1 MIVSVLAAAAL
12 FSGQATL
19 RSTPD
24 LGKAEGRCRS
34 PEDGPSFL
42 VSVEGL
48 KDRRGLIKLEVY
60 PDNDEDFLADD
71 NKLVAAGKVFRRVEE
86 PVPAAG
92 PVQLCIR
99 VPHAGKY
106 AVSLLH
112 DRDSQQEIRLVHRRH
127 RLRRQSALGLVQ
139 AEGRCGQRDSRRRA
153 DADHHRDELSSRP
166 VLVRPDRE
174 IALCGSSMSAPST
187 RPAGGGVKTYVE
199 RKLRAGPIAGHE
211 IIVLAPGEQHG
222 VRHFGRNARIV
233 TIPAP
238 RFPLDRSY
246 RYFHDEA
253 TLHDALDQ
261 LRPDMVEVSSPWS
274 SAAMVAR
281 WRGNAPRALIMH
293 ADPLA
298 AYAYRWFGGI
308 ARRET
313 IDRSFDWFWR
323 HLRVLDQQFD
333 LIVSASRDL
342 ARRLTEGGL
351 GHVVTQPMGVE
362 PGIFSPAHRSEAL
375 RAELLER
382 CDHAQ
387 RCRTARRHRP
397 AGAGKAVADGDR
409 CRDGGGL

>member
-1 MIVSVLAAAAL
+1 MRIVDVCA
-12 FSGQATL
+12 FY
-19 RSTPD
+19 TP
-24 LGKAEGRCRS
+24 S
-34 PEDGPSFL
+34 
-42 VSVEGL
+42 
-48 KDRRGLIKLEVY
+48 
-60 PDNDEDFLADD
+60 
-71 NKLVAAGKVFRRVEE
+71 
-86 PVPAAG
+86 
-92 PVQLCIR
+92 
-99 VPHAGKY
+99 
-106 AVSLLH
+106 
-112 DRDSQQEIRLVHRRH
+112 
-127 RLRRQSALGLVQ
+127 
-139 AEGRCGQRDSRRRA
+139 
-153 DADHHRDELSSRP
+153 
-166 VLVRPDRE
+166 
-174 IALCGSSMSAPST
+174 
-187 RPAGGGVKTYVE
+187 GGGVKTYIE
-199 RKLRAGPIAGHE
+199 RKLRAGPAAGHE

-246 RYFHDEA
+246 RYFDDEA
-253 TLHDALDQ
+253 MLHDALDQ

-323 HLRVLDQQFD
+323 HLRLLDQQFD

-342 ARRLTEGGL
+342 SRRLTEGGL

-362 PGIFSPAHRSEAL
+362 PGIFSPSHRSEAL

-382 CDHAQ
+382 CAMPRDAALLVGIG
-387 RCRTARRHRP
+387 RLAPEKRWP
-397 AGAGKAVADGDR
+397 MVIDAVAAAGYDRPIGLVLIGDGRERDKVRRAAGGNPHVQLLKPIADR
-409 CRDGGGL
+409 AQVAAILASADALVHGCEAETFCMVAAEARASGLPLIVPNGGGAADQFVEGQGATYRATDGQALSAAIRRFIDSAHVLHRDRAARAAASTRTMDSHFDELFGLYGSLVRRSSDVA